1 VVQESVQLEL
11 QGSGGRAYLR
21 DHLPDFG
28 RRLQESAFIP
38 VVTPSLTQLQGELSK
53 LAAAA
58 AATAAAPERAVP

>member
-1 VVQESVQLEL
+1 MRLELAAVVQESVQLEL
-11 QGSGGRAYLR
+11 QGSGGRAYLG

-53 LAAAA
+53 LAGGAQ
-58 AATAAAPERAVP
+58 